1 MTFKSSVMPGVRAF
15 ASSMRVKLSRE
26 PTVALRPSALFAVPS
41 SSSQALPRA
50 AIGWRICP
58 TTGRLQQR
66 WSFDDSQDPQSSVL
80 AQPSLRMGK
89 TRQGAV
95 EVRAA

>member
-26 PTVALRPSALFAVPS
+26 PTAQRPSALFAIPS
-41 SSSQALPRA
+41 SSTQALPRA

-66 WSFDDSQDPQSSVL
+66 WRFDDSQDPQSCAP
-80 AQPSLRMGK
+80 AQRSRHVSETLES
-89 TRQGAV
+89 AV
-95 EVRAA
+95 ETRAA

>member
-26 PTVALRPSALFAVPS
+26 IAHAPRPSALFALPS
-41 SSSQALPRA
+41 ASNATLPRA
-50 AIGWRICP
+50 TIGWRICP

-66 WSFDDSQDPQSSVL
+66 WNFDDSQDPQSPGRPRRMPLS
-80 AQPSLRMGK
+80 PSDAR
-89 TRQGAV
+89 
-95 EVRAA
+95 RAA

>member
-26 PTVALRPSALFAVPS
+26 PTRAPRASALFAIPS
-41 SSSQALPRA
+41 SSTQVAPRA

-58 TTGRLQQR
+58 ATGQLQQR
-66 WSFDDSQDPQSSVL
+66 WSFDDSQDPQSMGL
-80 AQPSLRMGK
+80 AQLLQRAGR
-89 TRQGAV
+89 TLNLYV
-95 EVRAA
+95 EARAA